1 MADNY
6 NSIGHHPK
14 STYMT
19 SDGYA
24 LHNISGLDLVID
36 IGGLYFP
43 LRAMSY
49 AANHNV
55 SDEHGTGTHDPVALT
70 NQEHT
75 YTGNFSY
82 ASFLVTGENV
92 LTTGEVLALTQLLQ
106 DQADEG
112 LSKYFD
118 IYIIE
123 VQGKRTPG
131 TGMSF
136 EQQVEM
142 VLQNENIVGNIEALV
157 DCKVT
162 KTNRDIPE
170 KNTVVSSREFKY
182 SFKLPRG

>member
-6 NSIGHHPK
+6 ASIGHHPK

-19 SDGYA
+19 KDGYA

-36 IGGLYFP
+36 IAGLYFP
-43 LRAMSY
+43 LRALSY

-82 ASFLVTGENV
+82 ASFLVAGENV
-92 LTTGEVLALTQLLQ
+92 LTKGEVLALTNLLQ
-106 DQADEG
+106 EQADEG
-112 LSKYFD
+112 VSKYFD
-118 IYIIE
+118 IYILE
-123 VQGKRTPG
+123 VQGARTPAAG
-131 TGMSF
+131 QTF
-136 EQQVEM
+136 EQR
-142 VLQNENIVGNIEALV
+142 IEAALAGMGVVGAIECLV

>member
-1 MADNY
+1 MADQY
-6 NSIGHHPK
+6 NSIGQHPK

-36 IGGLYFP
+36 IAGVYFP
-43 LRAMSY
+43 LRALSY
-49 AANHNV
+49 AVNHNV
-55 SDEHGTGTHDPVALT
+55 TDEHGTGTHDPVALT

-75 YTGNFSY
+75 NSGNFSY
-82 ASFLVTGENV
+82 ASFLVNGENV
-92 LTTGEVLALTQLLQ
+92 LTTGEVLALAKLLQ

-118 IYIIE
+118 IYIME
-123 VQGKRTPG
+123 VQGKRTPS
-131 TGMSF
+131 TGQTF
-136 EQQVEM
+136 EQRVDAA
-142 VLQNENIVGNIEALV
+142 LQGEGVIGSIEALV

-170 KNTVVSSREFKY
+170 KNTVVSSREFKFSY
-182 SFKLPRG
+182 KLPRG